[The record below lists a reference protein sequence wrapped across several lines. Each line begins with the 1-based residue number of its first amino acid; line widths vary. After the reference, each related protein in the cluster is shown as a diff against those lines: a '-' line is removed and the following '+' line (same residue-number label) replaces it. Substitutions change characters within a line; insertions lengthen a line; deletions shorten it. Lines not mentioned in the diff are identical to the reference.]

1 MLAGLLTD
9 ESRARAHLEDALALA
24 RSPEGRRRA
33 RCSSR
38 QRFGSK
44 ENSRGWRSIG

>member
-24 RSPEGRRRA
+24 RSPEARRRA
-33 RCSSR
+33 LELRDDLDAAWGSR
-38 QRFGSK
+38 
-44 ENSRGWRSIG
+44 